1 MGGSGWQR
9 CLTQIWAE
17 VTGPGAAGGP
27 AEPRAAGWPVWW
39 GNGNHGGQRFG
50 EVGQGLAG
58 HHTDP
63 GFSLECGGE
72 PRRALSKGGHGLI
85 TVLMARAETPL
96 SSRQDSAW
104 QGRWREVA
112 CPVQEPL
119 PFVAFCVCVSCSV
132 VSDSVTPWT
141 VAHRAP
147 LSVEFSRPEHWSGLP
162 CPSPGDLPD
171 PGREP
176 GSSACRQILYH
187 LSHREGL

>member
-1 MGGSGWQR
+1 MAKMPDPDLGRSDRSWGCR
-9 CLTQIWAE
+9 
-17 VTGPGAAGGP
+17 GPG
-27 AEPRAAGWPVWW
+27 RAKSSRLASVVGQRKPW
-39 GNGNHGGQRFG
+39 GDNGGQRFG

-63 GFSLECGGE
+63 GLSLECGGQ

-96 SSRQDSAW
+96 SSRQDSGW

-176 GSSACRQILYH
+176 TGRFFTI
-187 LSHREGL
+187 